1 MMMTLLATTAQS
13 QRGWERLRREKGK
26 KSNQNQRERR
36 CKKIMNNNKSPL
48 DRKNSKAIKPVELNL
63 ELWNITQLV
72 PQSKQN
78 KSKFSTP

>member
-1 MMMTLLATTAQS
+1 MMTTLLATTVQS
-13 QRGWERLRREKGK
+13 QRGWERLRKGKGK

-48 DRKNSKAIKPVELNL
+48 DRKNSKGIKTVELNL

-72 PQSKQN
+72 LQSKLN
-78 KSKFSTP
+78 RSKFSTP